1 MATDSS
7 HGPRATGY
15 GPRRRRQE
23 RILTAACRLSHLAL
37 AVALLAAC
45 TNHDTGELLAPAS
58 GGATTVHDATRNAY
72 SQPAA
77 NLDVEKRAQ
86 FFIGNAFFNSAWIV
100 APATAS
106 ARDGLGPLFNARS
119 CDACHNNDGR
129 GRPPARADEQPVA
142 LVLQFATPTPGAN
155 NEPQSD
161 PRYGANFNP
170 FSIGGVP
177 AEGALRIAY
186 EEVQGEF
193 ADGEAYTLLKPKYEF
208 EQLAYGDLAGDTVY
222 SPRIAPS
229 VFGVGLLEAIPEAQ
243 LLALADPD
251 DADRD
256 GVSGRVNRVWS
267 HRENRAVAGRIGWK
281 ANQPDVA
288 HQTAGAFAAEM
299 GMSTS
304 LRPGQNC
311 TDAQTQCLQ
320 APTGGEPEVSDEI
333 FERIV
338 AYQRM
343 LGVPARRNLDA
354 REVKRGARLFAS
366 AGCSTCHRAT
376 FTTGDV
382 EGAPWLSQQT
392 IHPFSDLLLHDMGS
406 GLADGRAD
414 FAASG
419 SEWRTAP
426 LWGMG
431 LQQAVNGHTRL
442 LHDGRARNASE
453 AILWHGGEAE
463 RAKEAYRSMS
473 KSERAAL
480 LAFLDSL

>member
-1 MATDSS
+1 VGAI
-7 HGPRATGY
+7 AA
-15 GPRRRRQE
+15 
-23 RILTAACRLSHLAL
+23 LT
-37 AVALLAAC
+37 LLAAC
-45 TNHDTGELLAPAS
+45 TSHDTDELLAPAS

-77 NLDVEKRAQ
+77 NIDIEKRAQ

-129 GRPPARADEQPVA
+129 GRPPARADEQPAA

-177 AEGALRIAY
+177 AEGALRITY
-186 EEVQGEF
+186 EEVHGEF

-208 EQLAYGDLAGDTVY
+208 EQLTYGALAADTVY

-243 LLALADPD
+243 LLALADPA
-251 DADRD
+251 DADQD

-267 HRENRAVAGRIGWK
+267 HLEKRAVAGRIGWK

-343 LGVPARRNLDA
+343 LGVPARRNLGA

-366 AGCSTCHRAT
+366 AGCSACHRTT

-392 IHPFSDLLLHDMGS
+392 IHPFSDLLLHDMGP

-414 FAASG
+414 FDASG

-431 LQQAVNGHTRL
+431 LQQAVNGHTHL

-463 RAKEAYRSMS
+463 RAKEAYRSMPR
-473 KSERAAL
+473 SERAAL